1 VAPLESIQLINQRI
15 KIMTTSLAT
24 EIANDSIVATYGSHN
39 EAEAAVKELQQSGFD
54 MKRLSIVGRDFH
66 TDEQV
71 VGYYNT
77 GDRMKAWGTVG
88 AFWGWV
94 WGVLFGSAIF
104 LIPGVGPM
112 MVGGPLVAWTIAAL
126 ENALVV
132 GGVSAI
138 GAGLLSVGIPRNSVL
153 KYDTALKA
161 GKFLLIAHGS
171 GHETSRAKDILHRTN
186 PESLDNNE

>member
-1 VAPLESIQLINQRI
+1 
-15 KIMTTSLAT
+15 MTTNIAT
-24 EIANDSIVATYGSHN
+24 ENLNESIVATYGSHN
-39 EAEAAVKELQQSGFD
+39 AAEAAVKELYQSGFD
-54 MKRLSIVGRDFH
+54 MKKLSIVGQDFH
-66 TDEQV
+66 LDEQV

-77 GDRMKAWGTVG
+77 GDRMKAWGKIG

-112 MVGGPLVAWTIAAL
+112 MVGGPLVAWIIGAL
-126 ENALVV
+126 ENALVI

-138 GAGLLSVGIPRNSVL
+138 GAGLLSVGIPRDSVV

-161 GKFLLIAHGS
+161 GKFLLIAHGGS
-171 GHETSRAKDILHRTN
+171 DETAGAQDILNRTN
-186 PESLDNNE
+186 PETLENHE